1 MTNRKNRCSVL
12 LPPLLLIIAV
22 LGVLSASAA
31 APLII
36 KKTELPE
43 AFYNKPYRFRLQ
55 VEGGVYPLRWRVERG
70 SLPAGMRFDRDGI
83 LQGTPTQ
90 PGEFHFTVA
99 VIDSSQP
106 PFERKQAF
114 KLIVRAPLFAQWS
127 HYPQVSGRR
136 IDGSVKVSNNT
147 GSDFDLT
154 FVVLA
159 VNEIGR
165 ATAIGYQ
172 HFTLKKGTLEMEL
185 PFGDELPHGSYQVNV
200 DVVGEI
206 PAANA
211 IYRTHLVT
219 SKNLEV
225 TQGP

>member
-1 MTNRKNRCSVL
+1 MKNRTNRCSVL
-12 LPPLLLIIAV
+12 LSVLLLIVAV
-22 LGVLSASAA
+22 WSVRSASAQ
-31 APLII
+31 APLYI

-43 AFYNKPYRFRLQ
+43 AFYNKPYHFRLQ
-55 VEGGVYPLRWRVERG
+55 VEGGIYPFRWRLDQG
-70 SLPAGMRFDRDGI
+70 SLPAGMHFDRDGV
-83 LQGTPTQ
+83 LQGTPGQ

-99 VIDSSQP
+99 VMDSSQP
-106 PFERKQAF
+106 PFERKQVF
-114 KLIVRAPLFAQWS
+114 TLIVRAPLFAQWNR
-127 HYPQVSGRR
+127 YPLVSGRR

-185 PFGDELPHGSYQVNV
+185 PFGDELPHGSYQVNA
-200 DVVGEI
+200 DVVGEV

>member
-1 MTNRKNRCSVL
+1 MTYRKNYRGVL
-12 LPPLLLIIAV
+12 LPALLLIVAV
-22 LGVLSASAA
+22 WGVRGVSAA

-43 AFYNKPYRFRLQ
+43 AFYNKPYHFRLQ
-55 VEGGVYPLRWRVERG
+55 VEGGVYPLRWRLEQG
-70 SLPAGMRFDRDGI
+70 SLPSGIHFDRDGV
-83 LQGTPTQ
+83 LQGTPSQ

-114 KLIVRAPLFAQWS
+114 TLIVRAPLFAQWS
-127 HYPQVSGRR
+127 RYPQVSGRR

-172 HFTLKKGTLEMEL
+172 HFTLKKGTLEMEI
-185 PFGDELPHGSYQVNV
+185 PFGDELPHGSYQVNA
-200 DVVGEI
+200 DVVGEV